1 MPGFGTWS
9 KSIIFMVKTFAVQ
22 SLCPHTFRRPCAL
35 NKAYLVDTWKDL
47 NSIEAKKVVTGI
59 GPKRKI
65 GKNWGVKNCLVED
78 LWNKEV
84 TFYRSNSCSLQ
95 AKIMVL
101 PASSCVAI
109 KKEYTYQS
117 YL

>member
-1 MPGFGTWS
+1 MNKRKIRGLE
-9 KSIIFMVKTFAVQ
+9 VKY
-22 SLCPHTFRRPCAL
+22 AL

-65 GKNWGVKNCLVED
+65 GKNWGVKDCFIED

-84 TFYRSNSCSLQ
+84 TFYRSILVHFKQ
-95 AKIMVL
+95 KL
-101 PASSCVAI
+101 
-109 KKEYTYQS
+109 
-117 YL
+117 